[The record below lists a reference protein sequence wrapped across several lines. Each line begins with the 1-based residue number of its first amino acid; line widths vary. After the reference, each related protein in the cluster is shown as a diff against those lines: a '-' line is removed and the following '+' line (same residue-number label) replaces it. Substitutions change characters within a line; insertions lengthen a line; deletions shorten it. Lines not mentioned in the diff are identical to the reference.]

1 MSERLTDDFETIERY
16 LDGKLSRK
24 ERIEFEERLLVD
36 PKLKTQYDFYAA
48 LVDGIRESRKQEL
61 LQYID
66 EHTRDVR
73 ERKSLFFGVLPFILT
88 TLLILSTVY
97 FVTENYIPEYRL
109 PKVMNKVDSLIKLP
123 FYAIRHGGEEQLKKE
138 FSNRNAGE
146 NSVEEQPVSAEDY
159 FTQQAEAGTEG
170 EDYITVKED
179 ELLGD
184 TLVLA
189 LPAQIQHTDSN
200 AIDSLIQNGWRAI
213 QVEFWQSPIN
223 YKGYRY
229 TGRKLQLFGL
239 PPENVSLLS
248 ADDDVYLM
256 HGKQYFYIEKDG
268 NFHTYKPME
277 TGLVKK
283 LLSQ

>member
-24 ERIEFEERLLVD
+24 ERLEFEERLLVD

-48 LVDGIRESRKQEL
+48 LVEGIRESRKQEL
-61 LQYID
+61 LHYIE

-73 ERKSLFFGVLPFILT
+73 ERKSFFFGILPFVLT

-97 FVTENYIPEYRL
+97 FVTENYIPAYRL
-109 PKVMNKVDSLIKLP
+109 PRVINKVDSLIKLP

-138 FSNRNAGE
+138 FGKTKASAAE
-146 NSVEEQPVSAEDY
+146 PESTPVPADAYTVEEDLTASDN
-159 FTQQAEAGTEG
+159 

-184 TLVLA
+184 TFVMA
-189 LPAQIQHTDSN
+189 LPLHVQQTDT
-200 AIDSLIQNGWRAI
+200 ATIDSLVQSGWRTV
-213 QVEFWQSPIN
+213 QLEFWQSPVN
-223 YKGYRY
+223 YSGYRY
-229 TGRKLQLFGL
+229 TGRKLQLYGL
-239 PPENVSLLS
+239 APDAASLIS
-248 ADDDVYLM
+248 AEEDLYLRY
-256 HGKQYFYIEKDG
+256 GKQYFYIEKDG

-277 TGLVKK
+277 AGLVKK
-283 LLSQ
+283 LLRH